1 MSVTLMFIKTHS
13 GLFFLL
19 EEEEDILSHLI
30 FTGSQRQRTFLCLLV
45 RYDLYPY
52 FKKLLYFMNVLV

>member
-30 FTGSQRQRTFLCLLV
+30 FTGPQRQRSFLCLLV

-52 FKKLLYFMNVLV
+52 F